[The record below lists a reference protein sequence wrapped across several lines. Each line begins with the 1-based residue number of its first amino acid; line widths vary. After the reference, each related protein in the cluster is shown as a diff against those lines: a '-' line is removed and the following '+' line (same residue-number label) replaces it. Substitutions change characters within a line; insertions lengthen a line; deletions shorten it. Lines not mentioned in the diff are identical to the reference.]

1 MPRGAHAKAS
11 VRSGRARSQR
21 ADLNVIPAKVGKHGG
36 TRHRSKRPFY
46 LRLVRKFL
54 DRYYGRL
61 RKIKANYVLLNLF
74 NLKRLTH
81 ARRMYRKYGVKRSVL
96 LPINS
101 TMLPKES
108 VEKPWLD
115 GPDADLQL
123 AASPELKRFDASTQE
138 AIKRWPTDGYIALR
152 GLFTGEEV
160 AAMNAEID
168 RLIRDKVVDFNFT
181 GRKIM
186 FAFQHSTILHRYV
199 HDRRIL
205 DVMDFLL
212 GRKVRVFQSINFLT
226 GSEQHA
232 HSDSIHMTTYPL
244 GYMIA
249 AWIALEYVDGDNG
262 CLVYHPGSQKLPYL
276 LNDGYDHG
284 GNRFVIGE
292 EAYARYEEAIDAEIA
307 QGGFPAT
314 EFHAQPGDVLL
325 WHANLLHGGK
335 RMARPDASRKSMVVH
350 CFAEDVLCY
359 HELTQRAAM
368 MEES

>member
-1 MPRGAHAKAS
+1 MR
-11 VRSGRARSQR
+11 R
-21 ADLNVIPAKVGKHGG
+21 I
-36 TRHRSKRPFY
+36 
-46 LRLVRKFL
+46 L

-74 NLKRLTH
+74 NLKRLAH
-81 ARRMYRKYGVKRSVL
+81 ARRMYKKYGVKRSVL
-96 LPINS
+96 LPLNS
-101 TMLPKES
+101 SMLPKDS

-115 GPDADLQL
+115 GPDAHQRLVG
-123 AASPELKRFDASTQE
+123 SPELQRFDPATRE
-138 AIKRWPTDGYIALR
+138 AILRWPVDGYVVLR
-152 GLFTGEEV
+152 GLFSSDEV
-160 AAMNAEID
+160 DAMNKEVD
-168 RLIRDKVVDFNFT
+168 RLIREKVVDFNFT

-186 FAFQHSTILHRYV
+186 FAFQHSALLRRFV

-249 AWIALEYVDGDNG
+249 AWIALEKVDGDNG
-262 CLVYHPGSQKLPYL
+262 CLVYHPGSHRLPYL
-276 LNDGYDHG
+276 LNDGFDHG

-292 EAYARYEEAIDAEIA
+292 EAYARYESAIDDAIKK
-307 QGGFPAT
+307 GGFPAT

-335 RMARPDASRKSMVVH
+335 RMTRRDATRKSMVIH

-368 MEES
+368 MEE

>member
-1 MPRGAHAKAS
+1 M
-11 VRSGRARSQR
+11 
-21 ADLNVIPAKVGKHGG
+21 
-36 TRHRSKRPFY
+36 
-46 LRLVRKFL
+46 RKLL

-61 RKIKANYVLLNLF
+61 RKLKASYVLLNLF
-74 NLKRLTH
+74 NRRKLKHTES
-81 ARRMYRKYGVKRSVL
+81 MYRKYGVKRSVL

-101 TMLPKES
+101 THMPKGTTD
-108 VEKPWLD
+108 KPWLD
-115 GPDADLQL
+115 GPDAMAKLLASEGLQ
-123 AASPELKRFDASTQE
+123 RFDAATRE
-138 AIKRWPTDGYIALR
+138 AILRWPEDGYIVLR
-152 GLFTGEEV
+152 GLFTPDEV
-160 AAMNAEID
+160 ATINAEVE
-168 RLIRDKVVDFNFT
+168 RLICDKVVDFNFT

-186 FAFQHSTILHRYV
+186 FAFRHSELLHKAV

-226 GSEQHA
+226 GSEQRA

-249 AWIALEYVDGDNG
+249 AWIALEPITADNG
-262 CLVYHPGSQKLPYL
+262 CLIYHPGSHRLPYL

-284 GNRFVIGE
+284 GNRFEIGDD
-292 EAYARYEEAIDAEIA
+292 AYARYEEAIGEAIRKGGLPA
-307 QGGFPAT
+307 Q

-335 RMARPDASRKSMVVH
+335 KMTSPNASRKSMVIH

-368 MEES
+368 MEDHD

>member
-1 MPRGAHAKAS
+1 M
-11 VRSGRARSQR
+11 
-21 ADLNVIPAKVGKHGG
+21 
-36 TRHRSKRPFY
+36 
-46 LRLVRKFL
+46 RKWL

-61 RKIKANYVLLNLF
+61 RKVKANYVLLNLF
-74 NLKRLTH
+74 NLKRLAH

-101 TMLPKES
+101 SHLPGGTTEQ
-108 VEKPWLD
+108 PWLD
-115 GPDADLQL
+115 ASDASIKL
-123 AASPELKRFDASTQE
+123 ASSSALLRFDAATRA
-138 AIKRWPTDGYIALR
+138 AIAKWPENGYVILR
-152 GLFTGEEV
+152 GLFSAGEV
-160 AAMNAEID
+160 AEMNAEVD

-186 FAFQHSTILHRYV
+186 FAFHHSELLRKYV

-205 DVMDFLL
+205 DVMDLLL
-212 GRKVRVFQSINFLT
+212 GKKVRVFQSINFLT

-249 AWIALEYVDGDNG
+249 AWIALEPVNGDNG
-262 CLVYHPGSQKLPYL
+262 CLVYHPGSHKLPYL
-276 LNDGYDHG
+276 LNNSYDHG
-284 GNRFVIGE
+284 GNRFVIGDD
-292 EAYARYEEAIDAEIA
+292 AYARYEEAIDKVIRE
-307 QGGFPAT
+307 GGFPAQ
-314 EFHAQPGDVLL
+314 ELHAQPGDVLI

-335 RMARPDASRKSMVVH
+335 KMSTPNASRKSMVIH

-368 MEES
+368 MEDHD